1 MTRPLEFSP
10 SKIFSLRKNDEI
22 YTNRSKPCWESLW
35 SLMHFNLCSLSQDFR
50 SYILVLETSIKIFE
64 DSKMIFNAQAD
75 TSRDEK
81 WMPALIIKFKL

>member
-1 MTRPLEFSP
+1 MFPFT
-10 SKIFSLRKNDEI
+10 
-22 YTNRSKPCWESLW
+22 
-35 SLMHFNLCSLSQDFR
+35 DFR